1 MKKLK
6 AFLIAFVLFL
16 AFAGGLHAICLS
28 KGMKT
33 SDPQFGTWYSQ
44 YKDMSEHYQ
53 ERYVCIRFF

>member
-44 YKDMSEHYQ
+44 Y
-53 ERYVCIRFF
+53 